1 MLDYQLVRFYNTR
14 IFGHTYCIFFCFMW
28 WFLLVAD
35 LYFLSVGIRSMLEY
49 GADQYNVVMVFCFL
63 LLAIVIGLNIYLDR
77 RSRRQGVG

>member
-1 MLDYQLVRFYNTR
+1 MPDYQLVRFYNTR

-49 GADQYNVVMVFCFL
+49 GADQYNVVMIFCFSF
-63 LLAIVIGLNIYLDR
+63 LALIIGLNIYLDR
-77 RSRRQGVG
+77 RSRR

>member
-49 GADQYNVVMVFCFL
+49 GADQYNVVMVFCFSF
-63 LLAIVIGLNIYLDR
+63 LALIIGLNIYIDR
-77 RSRRQGVG
+77 RSRR

>member
-63 LLAIVIGLNIYLDR
+63 FLALIIGLNIYLDR
-77 RSRRQGVG
+77 RSRR

>member
-49 GADQYNVVMVFCFL
+49 GADQYNIVMVFCFS
-63 LLAIVIGLNIYLDR
+63 LLALIIGLNIYLDR
-77 RSRRQGVG
+77 RSRR

>member
-63 LLAIVIGLNIYLDR
+63 FLALIIGLNIYLDR
-77 RSRRQGVG
+77 RNRR

>member
-1 MLDYQLVRFYNTR
+1 MLDYQLVRFYNPR
-14 IFGHTYCIFFCFMW
+14 IFEHTYCKFFYFMW

-63 LLAIVIGLNIYLDR
+63 FLALIIGLNIYLDR
-77 RSRRQGVG
+77 RSRR

>member
-1 MLDYQLVRFYNTR
+1 MSDYQLVRFYNTR

-49 GADQYNVVMVFCFL
+49 GADQYNVVMVFCFSF
-63 LLAIVIGLNIYLDR
+63 LALIIGLNIYLDR
-77 RSRRQGVG
+77 RSRR

>member
-14 IFGHTYCIFFCFMW
+14 IFGHTYCKFFCFMW

-49 GADQYNVVMVFCFL
+49 GADQYNVVMIFCFSF
-63 LLAIVIGLNIYLDR
+63 LALIIGLNIYLDR
-77 RSRRQGVG
+77 RSRR

>member
-1 MLDYQLVRFYNTR
+1 MIDYQLVRFYNTR

-49 GADQYNVVMVFCFL
+49 GADQYNVVMIFCFL
-63 LLAIVIGLNIYLDR
+63 FLALIIGLNIYLDR
-77 RSRRQGVG
+77 RSRR

>member
-14 IFGHTYCIFFCFMW
+14 IFGHTYCIFFYFMW

-49 GADQYNVVMVFCFL
+49 GADQYNVVMIFCFSF
-63 LLAIVIGLNIYLDR
+63 LALIIGLNIYLDR
-77 RSRRQGVG
+77 RSRR